1 MASLCDHEPVDADR
15 SDITERLAALT
26 AAAVP
31 RPDIDTRAYLRRRF
45 DEDAI
50 GTELIAAC
58 RPPGD
63 AADLVSAWAA
73 AEPGTDEAARFVA
86 VRALGWE
93 ILLADPAHGGDLRR
107 RGWEMIGHAG
117 RPKSSPRS

>member
-1 MASLCDHEPVDADR
+1 MDADR
-15 SDITERLAALT
+15 RDITERLAALT

-31 RPDIDTRAYLRRRF
+31 RPDIDAEVYVRRRL

-50 GTELIAAC
+50 GADLIAAC

-63 AADLVSAWAA
+63 AADLVAAWAA

-93 ILLADPAHGGDLRR
+93 ILLADPALGGDHRR

-117 RPKSSPRS
+117 RPKNSPRS